1 MLTEKLHGKKYM
13 VNQKKKSSKEFLSVS
28 HFNLSN
34 TFIRFWQDPKFMD
47 MRIILYLQAIA
58 DSSARPPFFEALFGI
73 GSKSTFNILYSADS
87 DKTSIIEE
95 TRRNLVR
102 HFAR

>member
-13 VNQKKKSSKEFLSVS
+13 VNKNKILKEFLSVS

-47 MRIILYLQAIA
+47 MRIILYLQSIA

-73 GSKSTFNILYSADS
+73 GSKSTFNNSYSADS
-87 DKTSIIEE
+87 DK
-95 TRRNLVR
+95 LV
-102 HFAR
+102 F